1 MRETERLIEVDKV
14 VKVDVLLNREE
25 ITSYTVDK
33 RNQRVTIELQLSGV
47 DTRYVE
53 TEVHRFFSGQFVN
66 EPTEEDLWELI
77 DEKRRDT

>member
-1 MRETERLIEVDKV
+1 MRETERLIKVDKV
-14 VKVDVLLNREE
+14 IKEDVLLNREE

-33 RNQRVTIELQLSGV
+33 RNQRITIELQLSG
-47 DTRYVE
+47 DGTQYVE